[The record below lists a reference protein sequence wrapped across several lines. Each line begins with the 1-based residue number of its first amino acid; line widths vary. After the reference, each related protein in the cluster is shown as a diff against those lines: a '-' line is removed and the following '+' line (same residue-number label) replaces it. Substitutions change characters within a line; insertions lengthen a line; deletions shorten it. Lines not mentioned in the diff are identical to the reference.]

1 MSGDN
6 FSVGIRLDGFWYCV
20 IIALMSYLF
29 VMIENS
35 IILGDCLQHMKQFP
49 EKSFDCILTDPPYL
63 TTDLAFD
70 KEGFD
75 VDQWI
80 EACLHC
86 LKDNG
91 YLISFGSI
99 ELLAKILTKFTIR
112 WSGCWLKSGSTM
124 RTKTA
129 KKPRGQM
136 ESYVVFVKP
145 NSKISELTFN
155 QVKIPGEPY
164 RTIGRRR
171 MRRDGKDCLYKA
183 SPESFTKDGYV
194 MENDGWRYQT
204 DVIKE
209 GGKSQMPLQERTE
222 HPTQKPV
229 NVYKTL
235 LEFCT
240 NENDL
245 VLDPFAGSGT
255 LAVAATQLN
264 RRYVCIEKN
273 PEYYAM
279 ILDRLSRAGIDTAT
293 DNNGQVEIKTAPYSQ
308 LSLF

>member
-1 MSGDN
+1 
-6 FSVGIRLDGFWYCV
+6 
-20 IIALMSYLF
+20 MSYLF
-29 VMIENS
+29 IMIENS
-35 IILGDCLQHMKQFP
+35 IILGDCLQYMQQFP

-75 VDQWI
+75 IDQWL

-91 YLISFGSI
+91 YLISFGSV
-99 ELLAKILTKFTIR
+99 ELLAKILTKFTVR
-112 WSGCWLKSGSTM
+112 WHGCWLKSSSTM
-124 RTKTA
+124 RTKSA
-129 KKPRGQM
+129 KKPRSQM

-164 RTIGRRR
+164 SAIQKRR
-171 MRRDGKDCLYKA
+171 MRRDGKDCLYNA

-194 MENDGWRYQT
+194 IENDGWRYQT
-204 DVIKE
+204 DVIK
-209 GGKSQMPLQERTE
+209 GNSKVHIFPQEKTE

-273 PEYYAM
+273 PGYYAM
-279 ILDRLSRAGIDTAT
+279 ILDRLSRAGIDTTA
-293 DNNGQVEIKTAPYSQ
+293 DSNGQVEIITAPYSQ

>member
-1 MSGDN
+1 
-6 FSVGIRLDGFWYCV
+6 
-20 IIALMSYLF
+20 
-29 VMIENS
+29 MIENS
-35 IILGDCLQHMKQFP
+35 IILGDCLQYMQQFP

-63 TTDLAFD
+63 TTDLSFD
-70 KEGFD
+70 KEGFNI
-75 VDQWI
+75 DQWL

-91 YLISFGSI
+91 YLISFGSV
-99 ELLAKILTKFTIR
+99 ELFAKILTKFTVR
-112 WSGCWLKSGSTM
+112 WSGCWIKSGSTM
-124 RTKTA
+124 RTKSA
-129 KKPRGQM
+129 KKPRSKM
-136 ESYVVFVKP
+136 EAYAVFVKP
-145 NSKISELTFN
+145 IHKINELTFN
-155 QVKIPGEPY
+155 QIKTSGDPY
-164 RTIGRRR
+164 SKTQRKRI
-171 MRRDGKDCLYKA
+171 RRDGKDSLSRA

-194 MENDGWRYQT
+194 CYNDGWRYQT
-204 DVIKE
+204 DVIN
-209 GGKSQMPLQERTE
+209 GNGKSRMPLQERTE

-255 LAVAATQLN
+255 LAVAATQLK

-279 ILDRLSRAGIDTAT
+279 ILDRLSRAGIDTTA
-293 DNNGQVEIKTAPYSQ
+293 DSNGQVEIKTAPYSQ